1 MSDRL
6 KTAGAV
12 ALSFLFILAAVYYA
26 TAANG
31 HPRVKHVLLF
41 IGLAGLS
48 ALAAW
53 FTLPPRDT
61 GPTG

>member
-6 KTAGAV
+6 KTVAAV
-12 ALSFLFILAAVYYA
+12 VLCFLFVLAAVYYA

-31 HPRVKHVLLF
+31 HPRFKHVLLF
-41 IGLAGLS
+41 IALAGLS

-61 GPTG
+61 GSTS